1 VRPAVLAWSI
11 AAVTVIDTVIYHLLD
26 VLNGHRVSLA
36 VVGSV
41 VGLTYVVVG
50 ALVASRRP
58 RNAIGWI
65 FLVCM
70 ALISFGGSGNVAGQ
84 YAIYATLTNPG
95 SLPGPEWIVW
105 AGNMLSQGAF
115 ATLIVFSLLLFP
127 DGRLPSA
134 RWRPV
139 GILAGVAIA
148 GLTIV
153 SALGAGSTPPPPLAM
168 ESPVRATGA
177 FGNLVSVA
185 SGPTFLLTVGALVAA
200 IVAIVGRFRGA
211 TGIEREQLKWF
222 AYGAAW
228 IPAVALFGIVQS
240 AVLPPVLSHAVGTEL
255 WPISAAGIPVAAGVA
270 ILRYRLYDI
279 DVLINRTLV
288 YGVLSAVLA
297 ATYFSSVLVFETVLR
312 PLTAGSEV
320 AVALSTL
327 AVVGLFAPLRTRIQ
341 VAVDRRFYRSRY
353 DAARTLDAFSVRL
366 RDEVELGAVRAE
378 LLEAVRSTVQPA
390 HASVWL
396 RRAAR

>member
-1 VRPAVLAWSI
+1 VRPGVLAWSI
-11 AAVTVIDTVIYHLLD
+11 AGVTLIDTVIYHLLD
-26 VLNGHRVSLA
+26 VLNGHRVSPP

-50 ALVASRRP
+50 ALIASRRP

-70 ALISFGGSGNVAGQ
+70 ALISFGGSGNVADQ
-84 YAIYATLTNPG
+84 YAVYATLTDPG

-105 AGNMLSQGAF
+105 AGNMLLEGAF

-139 GILAGVAIA
+139 GILAGLAIA

-153 SALGAGSTPPPPLAM
+153 SALGAGSTPPLPLAM

-177 FGNLVSVA
+177 FGNLASVA
-185 SGPTFLLTVGALVAA
+185 SGPTFLLTVGALGAA

-211 TGIEREQLKWF
+211 SGIEREQLKWF

-228 IPAVALFGIVQS
+228 IPAVALFALVQS
-240 AVLPPVLSHAVGTEL
+240 AVLPPVLSNAVGTEL
-255 WPISAAGIPVAAGVA
+255 WPLSAAGIPVAAGIA

-288 YGVLSAVLA
+288 YGATTAVIA
-297 ATYFSSVLVFETVLR
+297 GAFFAGIVVFQALLR
-312 PLTAGSEV
+312 PVTSGSEI
-320 AVALSTL
+320 AVAASTL
-327 AVVGLFAPLRTRIQ
+327 ASVALVQPLRRRIQ
-341 VAVDRRFYRSRY
+341 EAVDRRFYRSRY
-353 DAARTLDAFSVRL
+353 NAARTLDAFSVRL
-366 RDEVELGAVRAE
+366 RDQVALEAVRE
-378 LLEAVRSTVQPA
+378 DLLEAVRDTVQPA
-390 HASVWL
+390 HSSLWL
-396 RRAAR
+396 RPE

>member
-11 AAVTVIDTVIYHLLD
+11 AGVALTCIVAYTLLD
-26 VLNGHRVSLA
+26 FRNGHRSPA
-36 VVGSV
+36 PAVGSI

-50 ALVASRRP
+50 ALIASRRP
-58 RNAIGWI
+58 RNPIGWI

-70 ALISFGGSGNVAGQ
+70 ALISFGGVGDVADQ

-95 SLPGPEWIVW
+95 SLPGPDWIVW
-105 AGNMLSQGAF
+105 VGNVALVAAF
-115 ATLIVFSLLLFP
+115 ATLLIFSLLLFP

-148 GLTIV
+148 GLTIE
-153 SALGAGSTPPPPLAM
+153 SFFGAAGSQPAPVGLQ
-168 ESPVRATGA
+168 SPVTATGVFA
-177 FGNLVSVA
+177 NVIAVA
-185 SGPTFLLTVGALVAA
+185 SVPMFLLTVGMLGAA
-200 IVAIVGRFRGA
+200 IVAIVGRFRRA
-211 TGIEREQLKWF
+211 TGIERQQLKWF

-228 IPAVALFGIVQS
+228 IPSVALFGFVQL
-240 AVLPPVLSHAVGTEL
+240 AVLPRDLSNAVANQL
-255 WPISAAGIPVAAGVA
+255 WPLSAAGIPVATGVA
-270 ILRYRLYDI
+270 LLRYRLYDI
-279 DVLINRTLV
+279 DLLLNRTLV

-297 ATYFSSVLVFETVLR
+297 ATYFSSVLLFETVLR

-327 AVVGLFAPLRTRIQ
+327 AVVALFAPLRTRIQ
-341 VAVDRRFYRSRY
+341 AAVDRRFYRARY
-353 DAARTLDAFSVRL
+353 DAGRTLDAFSVRL
-366 RDEVELGAVRAE
+366 RDEVDLGAVRAD
-378 LLEAVRSTVQPA
+378 LIDAVSSTVQPA

-396 RRAAR
+396 RSGQR